1 LKKINV
7 RPIETLGLEFEDGT
21 IKECKFSAYA
31 MMILDEEYE
40 GFSKVFDDA
49 ENKPFL
55 SGAKLLYAGMKACGN
70 DVTFEDAKN
79 VVCNMTV
86 ESIIDLFYFA
96 ASTIEIK
103 DEKKL
108 KVPQDHKTKKKTKTT
123 NKKKN

>member
-1 LKKINV
+1 MKKINV

-40 GFSKVFDDA
+40 GFTKVFEDA
-49 ENKPFL
+49 QNKPFL
-55 SGAKLLYAGMKACGN
+55 SGAKLLHAGMKACGN
-70 DVTFEDAKN
+70 DVTFEDVKI
-79 VVCNMTV
+79 VVYNMTV
-86 ESIIDLFYFA
+86 ESILDLFDFA

-103 DEKKL
+103 DKKKL
-108 KVPQDHKTKKKTKTT
+108 KVPQDHKTKTKTT